1 MRSTSVDAA
10 LDRAN
15 DSAKLEQR
23 SLHKVRK
30 TLLSRL
36 HQSLHFSDERIRELA
51 GHSRGSM
58 TMYTHYFYHIED
70 GAGLEKCES
79 FEEVTEHGVPDINQV
94 LNLNK
99 PLIFR
104 RAV

>member
-15 DSAKLEQR
+15 NSAGLEQR

-36 HQSLHFSDERIRELA
+36 HQSLHFSDEHIRELA

-58 TMYTHYFYHIED
+58 TMYTHYFYQIED
-70 GAGLEKCES
+70 GAGLEKCET
-79 FEEVTEHGVPDINQV
+79 FEEVAEYGVMDIKQI
-94 LNLNK
+94 LCT
-99 PLIFR
+99 
-104 RAV
+104 